1 MQNCTYKN
9 DTFTKLYVQKV
20 TRYRQIVRTKLH
32 KYCCLML
39 YKVAIA
45 CSITSVFDFPR
56 PLDSSSSIDPDD
68 SVIRRFSRR
77 VFLSVFFRVVFR
89 SLNRHRS
96 FEYFSSS
103 SPLSHSASIYSIHA
117 NNKQHESTRPY
128 TRRFLGPCNLVHI
141 IPFSIYSHTTAIRS

>member
-1 MQNCTYKN
+1 MTHY
-9 DTFTKLYVQKV
+9 T
-20 TRYRQIVRTKLH
+20 QIVRTKLY

-68 SVIRRFSRR
+68 SVMRRFSRR

-96 FEYFSSS
+96 FECFSSS
-103 SPLSHSASIYSIHA
+103 SPLSRSASTYSIHA
-117 NNKQHESTRPY
+117 NNNQHESTHPY
-128 TRRFLGPCNLVHI
+128 TRQSLGLCNLVRI
-141 IPFSIYSHTTAIRS
+141 IPSSIYSHTTVIYS

>member
-1 MQNCTYKN
+1 MTHYA
-9 DTFTKLYVQKV
+9 
-20 TRYRQIVRTKLH
+20 QIVRTKLH

-68 SVIRRFSRR
+68 SVMRRFSRR

-96 FEYFSSS
+96 FECFSSS
-103 SPLSHSASIYSIHA
+103 SPLSRSASTYLIHA
-117 NNKQHESTRPY
+117 NSKQHESTHPY
-128 TRRFLGPCNLVHI
+128 TRQSLGPCNLVRI
-141 IPFSIYSHTTAIRS
+141 IPSSIYSHTTAIHS